1 MLTAILLTDDDR
13 FNVLGQLATVGVL
26 AAVLLI
32 QLVVLLAAVPI
43 SRLIGMA
50 GASVIG
56 RVMGMLLA
64 ALSVSMVLGAVG
76 DWLSLPKL

>member
-13 FNVLGQLATVGVL
+13 FNVLGQLATAGVL
-26 AAVLLI
+26 ASVLFI
-32 QLVVLLAAVPI
+32 QFVVLITAVPI
-43 SRLIGMA
+43 SRLIGTA

-76 DWLSLPKL
+76 DWLDLPKL